1 MGKKFQ
7 KILVILMVLSM
18 VLGTIPV
25 FATIAPIPT
34 PLTLTKTVTPVTD
47 AAIADD
53 CLYYDVDLAVTGDMP
68 EGAKETFDIMLVLD
82 VSGSMGGPNLTELKT
97 AAKSFIDSM
106 KAYNDDSRIG
116 IVVYSNS
123 AATVSELK
131 KLDEQTSSVNNDV
144 YLKGLIDSLTTYN
157 MTNIASGIT
166 TGYAE
171 LTGTT
176 NKEIMLVM
184 SDGEANFPDYS
195 TASALAITAAGVA
208 KTGGVTIYSVGMSI
222 SGTSAENTMKSISSG
237 TGYYF
242 DSDSSTITDVFNQ
255 IAAELTLNLT
265 VTDTV
270 GPDFTVIGTP
280 TADAGTAGFVGQV
293 LTWTFTKTNYK
304 PGMLVTFR
312 VKAAQKIVTDP
323 VTGLITTNSYSA
335 NTNVGAAK
343 LSYTVNS
350 VTTDILSNIPADVTM
365 PGFSVTAGASA
376 TSVATGTAV
385 NLTATPSAQTG
396 RCVGETIAY
405 AWTQDGGA
413 WTSSVQNPTGFV
425 VTANTTLRVTA
436 TTSAGHVATAIVKLT
451 LSGKPLTTSDPGAVT
466 STVSVAS
473 VASIA
478 ASSVPLTVVSTAA
491 SSEEVVVI
499 SEESVP
505 LASPETGAAGSAALY
520 AAMTLLT
527 SGVALTI
534 FSKKNKNK

>member
-7 KILVILMVLSM
+7 RFFAILMVLAM

-25 FATIAPIPT
+25 FATALPD

-47 AAIADD
+47 TAIADD
-53 CLYYDVDLAVTGDMP
+53 CLLFDVSLAVTGTMP

-82 VSGSMGGPNLTELKT
+82 VSGSMGGSNLTELKT

-106 KAYNDDSRIG
+106 KAYNDDCRIG
-116 IVVYSNS
+116 IVKYSNS
-123 AATVSELK
+123 ATTVSELK
-131 KLDEQTSSVNNDV
+131 KLDETTGSDNNDV
-144 YLKGLIDSLTTYN
+144 YLKNLIDGLTTYN

-184 SDGEANFPDYS
+184 SDGEANYPDYS
-195 TASALAITAAGVA
+195 TASALAIAAAATA
-208 KTGGVTIYSVGMSI
+208 KTAGVTIYSVGMSI

-255 IAAELTLNLT
+255 IAAELTLTLT

-270 GPDFTVIGTP
+270 GPDFTVVGTP
-280 TADAGTAGFVGQV
+280 DADAGTAGFVGQL
-293 LTWTFTKTNYK
+293 LTWTFTKSVYK
-304 PGMLVTFR
+304 PNMEVTFR
-312 VKAAQKIVTDP
+312 VKATQKIVTDP
-323 VTGLITTNSYSA
+323 TTGLKTTNAYSA

-343 LSYTVNS
+343 LSYTVGS
-350 VTTDILSNIPADVTM
+350 VTTDILSNTPADVAV

-376 TSVATGTAV
+376 TSVPTGTSV
-385 NLTATPSAQTG
+385 NLTATPSAFTG

-405 AWTQDGGA
+405 AWTQDGGT
-413 WTSSVQNPTGFV
+413 WTSSAQNPTGFV

-436 TTSAGHVATAIVKLT
+436 TTSAGHVASALVKLT
-451 LSGKPLTTSDPGAVT
+451 LSGKPLTNSDPGVVT
-466 STVSVAS
+466 STVSVSSTVSIVASSTPTTVIS
-473 VASIA
+473 VAS
-478 ASSVPLTVVSTAA
+478 
-491 SSEEVVVI
+491 SSEAPVVI

-505 LASPETGAAGSAALY
+505 LASPETGAAASTALY
-520 AAMTLLT
+520 AVMTLLT

-534 FSKKNKNK
+534 FSKKNNSK